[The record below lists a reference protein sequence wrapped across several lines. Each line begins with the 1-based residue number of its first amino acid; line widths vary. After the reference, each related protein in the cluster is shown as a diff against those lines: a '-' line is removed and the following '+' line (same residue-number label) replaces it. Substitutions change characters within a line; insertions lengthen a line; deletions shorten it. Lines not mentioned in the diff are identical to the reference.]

1 MWCLDCNRIRRG
13 RNQSDVIA
21 VTHKRKSP
29 LRASSAGSCRL
40 PNALA
45 YSLRSKIHGLKVI
58 EVKQDIVTVV
68 LQFIV
73 VAVATVDVGVAVE
86 WVVQRYRVSG
96 SIYCG
101 TGLVQVLTA
110 KPTQEIEVI
119 NAPKASPK

>member
-1 MWCLDCNRIRRG
+1 M
-13 RNQSDVIA
+13 
-21 VTHKRKSP
+21 
-29 LRASSAGSCRL
+29 
-40 PNALA
+40 A

-73 VAVATVDVGVAVE
+73 VDVGVAVE